1 MDKRS
6 EDRMLNIFS
15 MNFKGQCE
23 CSDIDN
29 SDTVIMDM
37 DDKDVASEWT
47 EFRVKYPDVPVIILA
62 KNNIELI
69 GTIYISKPAKIV
81 ELLSALKKS
90 SNKEISTNLNENK
103 KTLKVANALESRH
116 QTPTTNK
123 ETPASFGIFY
133 NPEQFLQGKILR
145 VIKEGNKLEKS
156 MFLKCWKDHWIVT
169 FPGSN
174 SILQNVGD
182 KKIKTLGL
190 VQMGDGDTE
199 QFSYSEHQFSD
210 NEILLM
216 ADTPANKVKLTLT
229 DQFIWNLTVKT
240 ARGRVPE
247 GTSLDGLHVLQYW
260 PNLPRLLHIPNAMRI
275 SAFWLDRPQSI
286 NNIILKLSIPL
297 EDVLTYFSA
306 ASASGILKPAK
317 RKEDEMIIP
326 DIVIVDKKKQGIFA
340 ALISKVSKN
349 IIRNKD
355 LQDDG
360 E

>member
-1 MDKRS
+1 MS
-6 EDRMLNIFS
+6 
-15 MNFKGQCE
+15 
-23 CSDIDN
+23 
-29 SDTVIMDM
+29 
-37 DDKDVASEWT
+37 
-47 EFRVKYPDVPVIILA
+47 
-62 KNNIELI
+62 
-69 GTIYISKPAKIV
+69 
-81 ELLSALKKS
+81 
-90 SNKEISTNLNENK
+90 
-103 KTLKVANALESRH
+103 
-116 QTPTTNK
+116 
-123 ETPASFGIFY
+123 
-133 NPEQFLQGKILR
+133 
-145 VIKEGNKLEKS
+145 
-156 MFLKCWKDHWIVT
+156 
-169 FPGSN
+169 
-174 SILQNVGD
+174 
-182 KKIKTLGL
+182 
-190 VQMGDGDTE
+190 
-199 QFSYSEHQFSD
+199 SYSEPQFSD

-216 ADTPANKVKLTLT
+216 AATPANKVKLTLT

-247 GTSLDGLHVLQYW
+247 GTSLDDLHVLQYW